1 MTDDDRCLVIERDT
15 MTGWEK
21 HLINMA
27 ENPWA
32 DTFTREQ
39 AEASVAWRE
48 KHITRRYSYEILPV
62 TAWLLD
68 ITTGDHH
75 DLFMKALASG
85 LSESDLVS
93 HEPPRV
99 CVRKDGQPGGQVWA
113 YTRKG
118 ASSPPPWLVSLCE
131 YFEAEGFEAGIRRP

>member
-1 MTDDDRCLVIERDT
+1 MPDTDRCLVIERDT

-21 HLINMA
+21 RLNNMA
-27 ENPWA
+27 EHPWG
-32 DTFTREQ
+32 DTFTREE
-39 AEASVAWRE
+39 AEACVAWRE
-48 KHITRRYSYEILPV
+48 KNITRRYGYEILPV

-75 DLFMKALASG
+75 DLFMRALGTG
-85 LSESDLVS
+85 LSETSLVS

-99 CVRKDGQPGGQVWA
+99 CARKDEKPGGQVWA
-113 YTRKG
+113 YTRRG
-118 ASSPPPWLVSLCE
+118 VTSPPEWLVRLCA